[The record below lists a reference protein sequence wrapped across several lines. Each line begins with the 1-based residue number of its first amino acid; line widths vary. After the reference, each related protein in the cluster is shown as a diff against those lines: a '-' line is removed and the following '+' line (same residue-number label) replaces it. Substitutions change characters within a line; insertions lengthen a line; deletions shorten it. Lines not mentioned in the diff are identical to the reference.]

1 MWGTKRFLVYYFISG
16 IGAGITHLIFAPL
29 FGQIGPVVGASGAI
43 YGVMI
48 AFAVMFPD
56 RHIFLYFLT
65 ISGSASAASL
75 SGTATRTISH
85 PASASW

>member
-1 MWGTKRFLVYYFISG
+1 MLMLWMFGTEIENMWGTKRFLVYYFISG

-48 AFAVMFPD
+48 AATIPMF
-56 RHIFLYFLT
+56 
-65 ISGSASAASL
+65 SG
-75 SGTATRTISH
+75 
-85 PASASW
+85 P